1 MAKTWP
7 GKKHPYLSFLEEVRA
22 KLVTLGFK
30 EMTGTSV
37 ETSFF
42 NFDALYTPQDH
53 PAREEVGIYF
63 VKDSRVRRHKRLRD
77 CSGER

>member
-1 MAKTWP
+1 MAWQEASLPELPRRST
-7 GKKHPYLSFLEEVRA
+7 A

-30 EMTGTSV
+30 EMTGTNV

-53 PAREEVGIYF
+53 PAREIFGIYF
-63 VKDSRVRRHKRLRD
+63 VKNPEFGDINAYGLQLKS
-77 CSGER
+77 